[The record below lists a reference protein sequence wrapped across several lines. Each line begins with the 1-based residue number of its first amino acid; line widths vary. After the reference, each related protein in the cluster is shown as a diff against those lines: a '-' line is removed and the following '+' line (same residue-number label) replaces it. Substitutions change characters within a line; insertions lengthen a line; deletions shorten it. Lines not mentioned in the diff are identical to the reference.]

1 MTWKKM
7 LKLSIVYFT
16 VDIVSSKTLNLNNVD
31 RGKQVILLLIEEN
44 IEDIARV
51 APILEMLLDFEGK
64 FSHLVEVLM

>member
-1 MTWKKM
+1 M

-51 APILEMLLDFEGK
+51 APILEMLLDLEGK
-64 FSHLVEVLM
+64 FSYLVEVLM

>member
-1 MTWKKM
+1 MM

-16 VDIVSSKTLNLNNVD
+16 VDIVSSQTLNLNNVD

-64 FSHLVEVLM
+64 FSYLVEVLMWL